1 MEKSV
6 LKLRAVKRIQ
16 RLIIFGAMLGSL
28 VCGLSQGARAGDMVD
43 RIKSR
48 FNRDIGKPRLIVLVS
63 PTCPACAGGAQ
74 YIEQEIL
81 EKFPKLDLQ
90 VYAVWYEMLPGDSKA
105 AFPAAKKMMPD
116 ARVAHYWDKKKAAGR
131 WFKTN
136 VPSAFNKPIQWDV
149 YYLYDSDARW
159 EQTPGPLVSTG
170 RTLLETR
177 KELLRQ
183 VSLLDEKRNGAS
195 LQ

>member
-1 MEKSV
+1 MRNS
-6 LKLRAVKRIQ
+6 LLRPRAITRIQ
-16 RLIIFGAMLGSL
+16 RLAIFGAMLGGL
-28 VCGLSQGARAGDMVD
+28 VCGLSQGARAGDVVD
-43 RIKSR
+43 QIRTR
-48 FNRDIGKPRLIVLVS
+48 FNWDIGKPRLILLVS
-63 PTCPACAGGAQ
+63 PTCPACVGGAQ

-105 AFPAAKKMMPD
+105 AFPAAKKTMPD
-116 ARVAHYWDKKKAAGR
+116 ARVAHYWDKKKTAGR

-136 VPSAFNKPIQWDV
+136 VPSTFNKPVQWDV
-149 YYLYDSDARW
+149 YYLYDSNAKW
-159 EQTPGPLVSTG
+159 EKTPGPLVSTG
-170 RTLLETR
+170 RTLIETR

-195 LQ
+195 VQ